1 MERRHGGLLV
11 SFKAFDNKEQF
22 FFSVE
27 TKTSLAEAGSCPL
40 DLILSLLLPPP
51 SVSLG
56 MFVFFCCFVF
66 VFPRLS
72 FFSHLGVLSLSPFRS
87 SPFSPVSYSYFCLPP
102 WLFSLP
108 SLRLSLSLPVSSP
121 APPNKIHWSCWS
133 VELPHRTFPRE
144 QEETQIALSRI
155 PRGTEVMGGCRMPS
169 PLLNTSPRD
178 WAMGAA
184 AGLSVPSAFAHLLLF
199 LADEI
204 LSLTLCSFPGR
215 LRFVLCC
222 LQRGLLGRVL
232 QHE

>member
-1 MERRHGGLLV
+1 MGVCWCHSRLLITKNNFSSQWKQKPALQKQARV
-11 SFKAFDNKEQF
+11 LSISF
-22 FFSVE
+22 SP
-27 TKTSLAEAGSCPL
+27 SS
-40 DLILSLLLPPP
+40 SLLLL
-51 SVSLG
+51 SRSECS
-56 MFVFFCCFVF
+56 FFCCFVF

-102 WLFSLP
+102 SLFSLP

-204 LSLTLCSFPGR
+204 LSLTLCSFPAR

-222 LQRGLLGRVL
+222 LQRGLLGHVL